1 MFDPATFLIFI
12 AACLVLLVVP
22 GPAVLYITARSIDQ
36 GRLAGVVSVLGIHL
50 GTVAHVLAAAIGL
63 SALLLTSA
71 LAFTVVKYAGAA
83 YLIYLGL
90 RRIFGQDGG
99 GEQEIKREN
108 LSRIFWEG
116 VIVNILNPKTALFF
130 LAFLP
135 QFVDP
140 VRGMIALQVLVL
152 GTVFIVLGTITDGAY
167 ALAAGTAADWI
178 KARPGFLSM
187 QKYLTGGIFIVLG
200 LGAALA
206 GQGRKG

>member
-1 MFDPATFLIFI
+1 MFDPTTFLIFI
-12 AACLVLLVVP
+12 AACLVLLIVP

-36 GRLAGVVSVLGIHL
+36 GRMAGLVSVLGIHL
-50 GTVAHVLAAAIGL
+50 GTAVHVLAAAIGL

-71 LAFTVVKYAGAA
+71 MAFTLVKYLGAA

-90 RRIFGQDGG
+90 RRIFGSEG
-99 GEQEIKREN
+99 GEAQKMKRET
-108 LSRIFWEG
+108 LTRIFWEG

-140 VRGMIALQVLVL
+140 AEGMIAGQVLVL
-152 GTVFIVLGTITDGAY
+152 GGVFIVLGTLTDGAY
-167 ALAAGTAADWI
+167 ALAAGTAARWVR
-178 KARPGFLSM
+178 ARPGFMDM
-187 QKYLTGGIFIVLG
+187 QKYLTGGIFIALG

-206 GQGRKG
+206 GQGRK